1 MQSESKKYEEET
13 PSLLWGLDPVFSAFA
28 RLYIKDIKE
37 MKESKQVPGIFF
49 YNGRPVRQVD
59 VVGIVVQ
66 TKERDAFY
74 NYGVDDSTDV
84 INCVCWKNPMG
95 TERPLSVKNY
105 SGNSPHTTAAASEI
119 NALTSNLVSF
129 LTLAI
134 QWFQDASSVLC
145 LHLYS
150 PSAPCPSTPSSLN
163 VLEQMKKLQEMV
175 SQKTKLQIGDVI
187 RVRGHIRTYRQQR
200 EIQASSFY
208 RVDDPVCDVQIS
220 RMLELP
226 CLYREVYD
234 KPFRGPD
241 GAQSGPGCMDFSNM
255 LCEKVKGFL
264 LQNRIQTFYQ
274 QELETIDTLVSLA
287 RQPLPSPSSQ
297 EVDSKSD
304 PSSKQIHTVFKEAVR
319 MLQEKGMVFQKPS
332 SSKDLYHVTDH
343 DKELLK
349 VTLDIIKED
358 CRKPRHAEKGCH
370 FLHVLSC
377 VRQSYNPYVAEV
389 VMHRVLELLESNSD
403 IVSTMEGYYVAF

>member
-13 PSLLWGLDPVFSAFA
+13 PSLHWGMDPVFSAFA

-37 MKESKQVPGIFF
+37 MRESKQVPGIFF
-49 YNGRPVRQVD
+49 YNGHPVRQVD

-74 NYGVDDSTDV
+74 NYGVDDSTGV
-84 INCVCWKNPMG
+84 INCICWKNPMV
-95 TERPLSVKNY
+95 TETSLS
-105 SGNSPHTTAAASEI
+105 GR
-119 NALTSNLVSF
+119 
-129 LTLAI
+129 
-134 QWFQDASSVLC
+134 
-145 LHLYS
+145 
-150 PSAPCPSTPSSLN
+150 PSTPNSLT
-163 VLEQMKKLQEMV
+163 VLEQMKKLQEIV
-175 SQKTKLQIGDVI
+175 SQKTKLEIGDVV

-200 EIQASSFY
+200 EIQASCFY
-208 RVDDPVCDVQIS
+208 KVDDPLCDVQIS

-234 KPFRGPD
+234 KPFQGPEE
-241 GAQSGPGCMDFSNM
+241 GQSNISWLLTPSVFLCSGLEGQHFSISM
-255 LCEKVKGFL
+255 LHEKVKGFL
-264 LQNRIQTFYQ
+264 IENKIQTFYQ

-287 RQPLPSPSSQ
+287 TVHLPSPSCQ
-297 EVDSKSD
+297 EISYHLLHSFLPIQVKPKSD
-304 PSSKQIHTVFKEAVR
+304 SSSKRIHSVFKEAIR
-319 MLQEKGMVFQKPS
+319 MLQEKGVVFQKPG

-349 VTLDIIKED
+349 VTLDAIKED

-377 VRQSYNPYVAEV
+377 VRQSYNPSLAEV

-403 IVSTMEGYYVAF
+403 VVSTMEGYYMAF

>member
-37 MKESKQVPGIFF
+37 MRESKQVPGIFF

-74 NYGVDDSTDV
+74 NYGVDDSTGV

-95 TERPLSVKNY
+95 AERPLS
-105 SGNSPHTTAAASEI
+105 A
-119 NALTSNLVSF
+119 
-129 LTLAI
+129 
-134 QWFQDASSVLC
+134 
-145 LHLYS
+145 
-150 PSAPCPSTPSSLN
+150 CPSTPSSLN

-175 SQKTKLQIGDVI
+175 SQKTKLEIGDVV

-208 RVDDPVCDVQIS
+208 KVDDPVCDVQIS

-234 KPFRGPD
+234 KPFQGPE
-241 GAQSGPGCMDFSNM
+241 GMQSGPGCLDFSNM
-255 LCEKVKGFL
+255 LCEKVKDFL

-287 RQPLPSPSSQ
+287 HQPLHSPSCQ

-304 PSSKQIHTVFKEAVR
+304 LSSKRIHSVFKEAVR
-319 MLQEKGMVFQKPS
+319 MLQEKGVVFQKPS

-349 VTLDIIKED
+349 VTLDVIKED

-377 VRQSYNPYVAEV
+377 VRQSYNPYLAEA

-403 IVSTMEGYYVAF
+403 VVSTMEGYYMAF

>member
-1 MQSESKKYEEET
+1 MQSESEKYEEET
-13 PSLLWGLDPVFSAFA
+13 PFLHWGMDPVFSAFA

-37 MKESKQVPGIFF
+37 MRESKQVPGIFF
-49 YNGRPVRQVD
+49 YNGHPVRQVD

-74 NYGVDDSTDV
+74 TYGVDDSTGV
-84 INCVCWKNPMG
+84 INCVCWKNPMVAE
-95 TERPLSVKNY
+95 TSLS
-105 SGNSPHTTAAASEI
+105 GR
-119 NALTSNLVSF
+119 
-129 LTLAI
+129 
-134 QWFQDASSVLC
+134 
-145 LHLYS
+145 
-150 PSAPCPSTPSSLN
+150 PSTPSSLA

-175 SQKTKLQIGDVI
+175 SQKTKLEIGDIV
-187 RVRGHIRTYRQQR
+187 RVRGHMRTYRQQR
-200 EIQASSFY
+200 EIQASCFY
-208 RVDDPVCDVQIS
+208 KVDDPVCDVQIS

-234 KPFRGPD
+234 KPFQDPEEG
-241 GAQSGPGCMDFSNM
+241 QSKESWGLEQGLGGQNFSINM
-255 LCEKVKGFL
+255 LHDKVKGFL
-264 LQNRIQTFYQ
+264 LENKIQTFYQ

-287 RQPLPSPSSQ
+287 AAISHHLLHSFLPIQ
-297 EVDSKSD
+297 VNSKSD
-304 PSSKQIHTVFKEAVR
+304 SSSKRIHSVFKEAIR
-319 MLQEKGMVFQKPS
+319 MLQEKGVVFQKPS

-349 VTLDIIKED
+349 VTLDVIKED

-377 VRQSYNPYVAEV
+377 VRQSYNPSLAEV

-403 IVSTMEGYYVAF
+403 VVSTMEGYYMAF

>member
-1 MQSESKKYEEET
+1 MQPESKTHEEEI
-13 PSLLWGLDPVFSAFA
+13 PSLYWGMDPVFSAFA

-37 MKESKQVPGIFF
+37 MRESKQVPGIFF

-66 TKERDAFY
+66 MKERDAFY
-74 NYGVDDSTDV
+74 NYGVDDSTGV
-84 INCVCWKNPMG
+84 INCICWKNPMVAE
-95 TERPLSVKNY
+95 TSLS
-105 SGNSPHTTAAASEI
+105 G
-119 NALTSNLVSF
+119 
-129 LTLAI
+129 
-134 QWFQDASSVLC
+134 
-145 LHLYS
+145 
-150 PSAPCPSTPSSLN
+150 CPSTPNSLT

-175 SQKTKLQIGDVI
+175 SQKTQLEIGDVV

-200 EIQASSFY
+200 EIQASCFY
-208 RVDDPVCDVQIS
+208 KVDDPVCDVQIS

-234 KPFRGPD
+234 KPFQYPKEG
-241 GAQSGPGCMDFSNM
+241 QSGLEHQNFSINM
-255 LCEKVKGFL
+255 LYEKVKSFL
-264 LQNRIQTFYQ
+264 LENKIQTFYQ

-287 RQPLPSPSSQ
+287 GISHYLLHSFLPIQ
-297 EVDSKSD
+297 VKSKSD
-304 PSSKQIHTVFKEAVR
+304 SSSKRIHSVFKEAVR

-332 SSKDLYHVTDH
+332 SSKDLYHVTVH

-349 VTLDIIKED
+349 VTLDVIKED

-377 VRQSYNPYVAEV
+377 VRQSYNPSLAEV

-403 IVSTMEGYYVAF
+403 VVSTMEGYYMTF

>member
-1 MQSESKKYEEET
+1 MQSESKQYEEEM
-13 PSLLWGLDPVFSAFA
+13 PSLHWGMDPVFSAFA

-37 MKESKQVPGIFF
+37 MRESKQVPGIFF
-49 YNGRPVRQVD
+49 YNGHPVRQVD

-66 TKERDAFY
+66 MKERDAFY
-74 NYGVDDSTDV
+74 NYGVDDSTGV
-84 INCVCWKNPMG
+84 INCVCWKNPMVAK
-95 TERPLSVKNY
+95 TSLSGHPK
-105 SGNSPHTTAAASEI
+105 
-119 NALTSNLVSF
+119 AL
-129 LTLAI
+129 
-134 QWFQDASSVLC
+134 
-145 LHLYS
+145 
-150 PSAPCPSTPSSLN
+150 SSLT

-175 SQKTKLQIGDVI
+175 SWKTKLEIGDVV

-200 EIQASSFY
+200 EIQASCFY
-208 RVDDPVCDVQIS
+208 KVDDPVCAVQIS

-234 KPFRGPD
+234 KPFQGPKE
-241 GAQSGPGCMDFSNM
+241 GQSGLEDPNFSAGV
-255 LCEKVKGFL
+255 LCEKVKDFL
-264 LQNRIQTFYQ
+264 LEKKIQTFYQ

-287 RQPLPSPSSQ
+287 GVRLPSPSCQ
-297 EVDSKSD
+297 EVKSKSD
-304 PSSKQIHTVFKEAVR
+304 SSSKRIHSVFKEAIR
-319 MLQEKGMVFQKPS
+319 MLQEKGVVFQKPS

-349 VTLDIIKED
+349 VTLDVIKED

-377 VRQSYNPYVAEV
+377 IRQSYNPSLAEA

-403 IVSTMEGYYVAF
+403 VVSTMDGYYMAF

>member
-1 MQSESKKYEEET
+1 MQSKSKKYEEEI

-37 MKESKQVPGIFF
+37 MRESKQVPGIFF
-49 YNGRPVRQVD
+49 YNGHPVRQVD

-66 TKERDAFY
+66 TKERNACY
-74 NYGVDDSTDV
+74 NYG
-84 INCVCWKNPMG
+84 
-95 TERPLSVKNY
+95 
-105 SGNSPHTTAAASEI
+105 A
-119 NALTSNLVSF
+119 F
-129 LTLAI
+129 
-134 QWFQDASSVLC
+134 
-145 LHLYS
+145 
-150 PSAPCPSTPSSLN
+150 PSTPNDFN
-163 VLEQMKKLQEMV
+163 VLEQRKKLQEMI
-175 SQKTKLQIGDVI
+175 SQKTKLEIGDVV

-200 EIQASSFY
+200 EIQASAFY
-208 RVDDPVCDVQIS
+208 KVDDPVCDVQIS

-234 KPFRGPD
+234 KPFQVPEGT
-241 GAQSGPGCMDFSNM
+241 QSGPESLDFSNM

-287 RQPLPSPSSQ
+287 HQPLPSATCQ

-304 PSSKQIHTVFKEAVR
+304 PSSKRIHSIFKEAVR
-319 MLQEKGMVFQKPS
+319 MLQEKGVVFHKPS

-349 VTLDIIKED
+349 LTLDVIKED

-377 VRQSYNPYVAEV
+377 VRQSYHPCLSEA

-403 IVSTMEGYYVAF
+403 VISTMEGYYTTF

>member
-37 MKESKQVPGIFF
+37 MRESKQVPGIFF

-74 NYGVDDSTDV
+74 SYGVDDSTGV
-84 INCVCWKNPMG
+84 INCVCWKNPMVA
-95 TERPLSVKNY
+95 ERSLP
-105 SGNSPHTTAAASEI
+105 G
-119 NALTSNLVSF
+119 
-129 LTLAI
+129 
-134 QWFQDASSVLC
+134 
-145 LHLYS
+145 
-150 PSAPCPSTPSSLN
+150 CPSTPSSLK

-175 SQKTKLQIGDVI
+175 SQKSKLEIGDVV
-187 RVRGHIRTYRQQR
+187 RVRGYIRTYRQQR
-200 EIQASSFY
+200 EIQASCFY
-208 RVDDPVCDVQIS
+208 KVDDPVCDVQIS

-234 KPFRGPD
+234 KPFQSPGE
-241 GAQSGPGCMDFSNM
+241 AQSGPEGLDFSINM
-255 LCEKVKGFL
+255 LHEKVKDFL
-264 LQNRIQTFYQ
+264 LENKIQTFYQ
-274 QELETIDTLVSLA
+274 QELETIDALVTLAAFALNFSRAEISHHLLHSF
-287 RQPLPSPSSQ
+287 LPIQ
-297 EVDSKSD
+297 VNSKSD
-304 PSSKQIHTVFKEAVR
+304 SSSKRIHSVFKEAIR
-319 MLQEKGMVFQKPS
+319 MLQEKGVVFQKPS

-349 VTLDIIKED
+349 VTLDVIKED

-370 FLHVLSC
+370 FLHVLNC
-377 VRQSYNPYVAEV
+377 VQQNYNPSLAKA

-403 IVSTMEGYYVAF
+403 VVSTMEGYYMVF

>member
-13 PSLLWGLDPVFSAFA
+13 PSLHWGRDPVFSAFA

-37 MKESKQVPGIFF
+37 MRESKQVPGIFF
-49 YNGRPVRQVD
+49 YNGHPIRQVD
-59 VVGIVVQ
+59 VVGMVVQ

-74 NYGVDDSTDV
+74 NYGVDDSTGV
-84 INCVCWKNPMG
+84 INCVCWKNPMVAETSLSG
-95 TERPLSVKNY
+95 RP
-105 SGNSPHTTAAASEI
+105 G
-119 NALTSNLVSF
+119 
-129 LTLAI
+129 
-134 QWFQDASSVLC
+134 
-145 LHLYS
+145 
-150 PSAPCPSTPSSLN
+150 TPSSLT

-175 SQKTKLQIGDVI
+175 SQKTKLEIGDIV

-200 EIQASSFY
+200 EIQASCFY
-208 RVDDPVCDVQIS
+208 KVDDPVCDVQIS

-226 CLYREVYD
+226 CLYRDVYD
-234 KPFRGPD
+234 KPFQGLEER
-241 GAQSGPGCMDFSNM
+241 QSKESWGLEQDLGGQNFSINM
-255 LCEKVKGFL
+255 LHEKVKDFL
-264 LQNRIQTFYQ
+264 LENKIQTFYQ

-287 RQPLPSPSSQ
+287 GISHHLLHSFLPIQ
-297 EVDSKSD
+297 VKSKSD
-304 PSSKQIHTVFKEAVR
+304 SSSKRIHSVFKEAIR
-319 MLQEKGMVFQKPS
+319 MLQEEGVIFQKPR

-349 VTLDIIKED
+349 VTLDVIKED

-377 VRQSYNPYVAEV
+377 VRQSYNPSLAEV

-403 IVSTMEGYYVAF
+403 VVSTMEGYYMAF

>member
-13 PSLLWGLDPVFSAFA
+13 PSLHWGMDPVFSAFA

-37 MKESKQVPGIFF
+37 MRESKQVPGIFF
-49 YNGRPVRQVD
+49 YNGHPVRQVD

-74 NYGVDDSTDV
+74 NYGVDDSTGV
-84 INCVCWKNPMG
+84 INCVCWKNPMVAE
-95 TERPLSVKNY
+95 TSLS
-105 SGNSPHTTAAASEI
+105 G
-119 NALTSNLVSF
+119 
-129 LTLAI
+129 
-134 QWFQDASSVLC
+134 
-145 LHLYS
+145 
-150 PSAPCPSTPSSLN
+150 CPSTPSSLT

-175 SQKTKLQIGDVI
+175 IQKSKLEIGDVI

-200 EIQASSFY
+200 EIQALCFY
-208 RVDDPVCDVQIS
+208 KVDDPVWDVQIS

-234 KPFRGPD
+234 KPFQGLEE
-241 GAQSGPGCMDFSNM
+241 GHSGLEGQDFSINM
-255 LCEKVKGFL
+255 LHEKVKGFL
-264 LQNRIQTFYQ
+264 LENHIQTFYQ
-274 QELETIDTLVSLA
+274 QELETIDTLLAGISHSLLHSF
-287 RQPLPSPSSQ
+287 LPIQ
-297 EVDSKSD
+297 VKSKGNS
-304 PSSKQIHTVFKEAVR
+304 SSKRIHSVFKEAIR
-319 MLQEKGMVFQKPS
+319 MLQEKGVVFQKPG

-349 VTLDIIKED
+349 VTLDAIKED

-377 VRQSYNPYVAEV
+377 VRQSYNPSLAEV
-389 VMHRVLELLESNSD
+389 VIHRVLELLESNSD
-403 IVSTMEGYYVAF
+403 IVSTMEGYYMAF